1 MKNSQTR
8 IWEHPINNVEII
20 LVQVSSEQL
29 INVLQTSLT
38 PNLEIAACQQLIKIL
53 PRKSMAESRSGKDHI
68 H

>member
-1 MKNSQTR
+1 MKNSQTP
-8 IWEHPINNVEII
+8 IWEYPINNVEII
-20 LVQVSSEQL
+20 PIQVSAEQL

-53 PRKSMAESRSGKDHI
+53 PRKSMAKSRSGKDHI